1 MAAADSRSARERGRG
16 GVPPATG
23 AGVGAGTTA
32 EPGAGAWAAALYG
45 TLPRAM
51 VGWAVVGAATDET
64 SGVGEVILP
73 VNAGGGWRT
82 SALRR
87 MRMDLRMYSS

>member
-16 GVPPATG
+16 GVRSAAG
-23 AGVGAGTTA
+23 AGAGTAA
-32 EPGAGAWAAALYG
+32 ESGAGACAAALYG

-51 VGWAVVGAATDET
+51 VGWAVVGAATDGT

-87 MRMDLRMYSS
+87 MRIDLRMYSS